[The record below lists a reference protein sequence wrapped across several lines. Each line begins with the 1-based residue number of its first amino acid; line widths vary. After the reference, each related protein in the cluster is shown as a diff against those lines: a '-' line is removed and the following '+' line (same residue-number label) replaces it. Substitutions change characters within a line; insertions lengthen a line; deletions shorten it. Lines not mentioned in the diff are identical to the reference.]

1 MVSKFIYAT
10 SLVDPTGTAEAI
22 GDALVVA
29 PLVKAANLHA
39 KISKNT
45 YFYVFGYQTEHG
57 DYPTRMGCI
66 HGEELAY
73 IFGAPLVS
81 HLGHFPNNYSKSEQ
95 AYAEAIMSYWSNFA
109 RYGYV
114 FTLTISSAFNLD
126 RVINFFQTKVRFTTA
141 KAMLRNRLYEQL
153 GKKHLK

>member
-1 MVSKFIYAT
+1 MSSNLT
-10 SLVDPTGTAEAI
+10 ETGTAEAI

-57 DYPTRMGCI
+57 DFPNRVGCI

-73 IFGAPLVS
+73 IFGAPLVAQ
-81 HLGHFPNNYSKSEQ
+81 LGHFANNYSKSEQ
-95 AYAEAIMSYWSNFA
+95 AFAEAIMSYWTNFA
-109 RYGYV
+109 RYG
-114 FTLTISSAFNLD
+114 
-126 RVINFFQTKVRFTTA
+126 
-141 KAMLRNRLYEQL
+141 
-153 GKKHLK
+153 